1 VGSLSDAQV
10 PLDPR
15 HTVLVVENEPAVRTI
30 TTRALREAGFG
41 VLEADDG
48 RDALAVLS
56 QSFAPVDLVLADVLM
71 PRLGGLALA
80 DELEARRPALPIVL
94 MSGYPAVDADLT
106 SRAGTQRRWI
116 RKPFSP
122 DQLLRIVRSLLP
134 SEGG

>member
-1 VGSLSDAQV
+1 M
-10 PLDPR
+10 DPR

-30 TTRALREAGFG
+30 TTRALREAGFV

-48 RDALAVLS
+48 RAALAVLS

-71 PRLGGLALA
+71 PRLGGLELA
-80 DELEARRPALPIVL
+80 DALEESRPALPIVL
-94 MSGYPAVDADLT
+94 MSGYPAGDADLT
-106 SRAGTQRRWI
+106 SRAGKRRRWI

-134 SEGG
+134 SGGG